1 MKEFLEP
8 RLEILKFHAEDIL
21 TASGGFD
28 EDNENTGGGVV
39 TPVVPIG

>member
-21 TASGGFD
+21 TASGGL
-28 EDNENTGGGVV
+28 EDDENTGGGVP
-39 TPVVPIG
+39 TPVIPIG

>member
-21 TASGGFD
+21 TASGD
-28 EDNENTGGGVV
+28 IEGVGDGSDGDQ
-39 TPVVPIG
+39 TPVIPF

>member
-8 RLEILKFHAEDIL
+8 RLEILQFCAENIL
-21 TASGGFD
+21 TLSELER
-28 EDNENTGGGVV
+28 EDENTGGGVP